1 MIEGNAYLKKYSTL
15 QLNYSFKTILIKI
28 QIFFFIHIWSKML
41 SSSLDVLLKLSKTTS
56 PQKLFDYDCKTLYLC
71 KTKLL
76 YSGLLD
82 SAPDPEDVPVEKI
95 VMDVDG
101 TDLPFPDNS
110 VDIGRHN

>member
-1 MIEGNAYLKKYSTL
+1 
-15 QLNYSFKTILIKI
+15 
-28 QIFFFIHIWSKML
+28 ML
-41 SSSLDVLLKLSKTTS
+41 SSSLDVFLKLSKTTS
-56 PQKLFDYDCKTLYLC
+56 PQKLFNYDCKTLYLC
-71 KTKLL
+71 KKKKLL
-76 YSGLLD
+76 LLGLLD